1 MDGVL
6 CEDCQDDSVE
16 SKYLKFLREVK
27 PLYLPK
33 YKVKKIV
40 TARMEKYREETEEW
54 LSRHGVE
61 YEELCMMPCETHQE
75 RQQIGFGRWKALKY
89 IEDTSAKLF
98 IESDILQAVEINQ
111 ITGRPVLC
119 VEDMRLLA

>member
-1 MDGVL
+1 
-6 CEDCQDDSVE
+6 
-16 SKYLKFLREVK
+16 
-27 PLYLPK
+27 
-33 YKVKKIV
+33 
-40 TARMEKYREETEEW
+40 MEKNREETEEW

-61 YEELCMMPCETHQE
+61 YGELCMMPCETHQE

-111 ITGRPVLC
+111 IANRPVLC
-119 VEDMRLLA
+119 VDDMRLLV